1 MDKRKIITMLLSV
14 LTLVFATF
22 SWLSVKSA
30 VVVPDS
36 STWFVPMALF
46 SVYVILICLDAM
58 LFQDILLLELILI
71 ASLAVSAFFAFEWLQ
86 LLGIL
91 ISAYFM
97 FLASRKMRADM
108 ENNVRVS
115 PWKSMQVGKSYLLI
129 SLTFLIAMQ
138 YFVIMRSFDGVKKV
152 PHFDAS
158 FITKKFAIPFIASVN
173 PQFKVLENEKLTV
186 DEFILQTQDSGSSDN
201 LLEINEEMIEAQIPK
216 DLDSVQREMIK
227 RQAMENFSNT
237 NSQLSQKNQELILS
251 IGRNQFAD
259 IIGASVTGDEKIAD
273 VFTGLINN
281 KINDYFNPKVGSDE
295 KSSVFSLILAIV
307 LFLIIYPLGSI
318 LSIVWFS
325 IVKLIIFVLLK
336 TKIFKVKM
344 VTVSKEVLE

>member
-1 MDKRKIITMLLSV
+1 MNKRKITTALLSV
-14 LTLVFATF
+14 FTLVFAAA

-46 SVYVILICLDAM
+46 SVYVILICLDIL
-58 LFQDILLLELILI
+58 LFQDVLPLELVLI
-71 ASLAVSAFFAFEWLQ
+71 ASLAISAFFAFEWLQ

-91 ISAYFM
+91 ISAYFL

-108 ENNVRVS
+108 ENNIKIS

-129 SLTFLIAMQ
+129 ALTFLIAMQ

-152 PHFDAS
+152 PNFDAS
-158 FITKKFAIPFIASVN
+158 FVTKKFAIPFIASVN

-186 DEFILQTQDSGSSDN
+186 DQFILQTQSQSGN
-201 LLEINEEMIEAQIPK
+201 ENMFELNEEMIEAQIPK
-216 DLDSVQREMIK
+216 ELDAAQREMIK
-227 RQAMENFSNT
+227 KQAMENFSST
-237 NSQLSQKNQELILS
+237 NSQISQKNQELILS
-251 IGRNQFAD
+251 IGRKQFAD
-259 IIGASVTGDEKIAD
+259 IVGSPVVGNEKISD

-295 KSSVFSLILAIV
+295 RSSVFSLILAVV
-307 LFLIIYPLGSI
+307 LFLIIYPLGSV
-318 LSIVWFS
+318 LSVAWFVT
-325 IVKLIIFVLLK
+325 VKLVVFVLLK
-336 TKIFKVKM
+336 AKVFKVKTI
-344 VTVSKEVLE
+344 TVSKEILE